1 MSSYALT
8 DITVTALPYDLDQYV
23 PLGTNKNN
31 VSMEFVYF
39 SHICFHTS
47 VWSAIRRISVHFSG
61 FSFDHV
67 IFCYASEKSI

>member
-23 PLGTNKNN
+23 PLGANKNN

-39 SHICFHTS
+39 SHICFHT
-47 VWSAIRRISVHFSG
+47 
-61 FSFDHV
+61 
-67 IFCYASEKSI
+67 